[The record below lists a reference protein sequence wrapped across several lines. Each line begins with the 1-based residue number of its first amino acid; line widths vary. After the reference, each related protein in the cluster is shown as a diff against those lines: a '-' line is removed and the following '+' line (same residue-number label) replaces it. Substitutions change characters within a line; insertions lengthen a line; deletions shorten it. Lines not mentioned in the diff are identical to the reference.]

1 MKILFPLASPGG
13 RSLFLNIIFD
23 KASYLHKALLSPDVK
38 RLIYRTA
45 QLRGLAL
52 LGLLL
57 LTLILLGGMIWRN
70 LHRLEMV
77 RAYMSYSHRIQQV
90 SLNLQQVLLENLSEV
105 TATISPNAL
114 KQLDGEVKN
123 LTLLDYYSA
132 AETPKQLHRLHHLL
146 SELINKQNQ
155 TQPSMLFPALNL
167 MKQVLDTEIVQ
178 DEQILREIIQDTRT
192 ELELA
197 VGTLTAIFLL
207 GGWFFRRRIFSPL
220 EDLTQLLSRLAK
232 GDFSP
237 ISTRHLNPLLLPVFN
252 SYNEMVLRLRELEEE
267 KRLHAHSLEVEI
279 RAAAQ
284 ALLEQQRSLARAE
297 RLAAVG
303 ELAASIAH
311 ELRNPLAGIRMSCSN
326 LRKEI
331 DNPDQAQRLD
341 LIGAELKRLTR
352 LLNDLL
358 DQAKHT
364 PQPAIEL
371 SLASVVQEL
380 LALTR
385 YQIPEHLQLKSKI
398 SETLRYRLPE
408 GDFRQ
413 ALLNLVLNAAQAMG
427 ETPGTIRVE
436 VCENNNTICLMV
448 SDEGPGFS
456 QEILDGGFRPFV
468 SGGQQGT
475 GLGLTMVQR
484 FAREVGGH
492 VQLANK
498 QPCGACVTIVF
509 PYQKDQHACYVT
521 NYRGRNTFRH

>member
-1 MKILFPLASPGG
+1 
-13 RSLFLNIIFD
+13 
-23 KASYLHKALLSPDVK
+23 
-38 RLIYRTA
+38 
-45 QLRGLAL
+45 
-52 LGLLL
+52 
-57 LTLILLGGMIWRN
+57 
-70 LHRLEMV
+70 
-77 RAYMSYSHRIQQV
+77 
-90 SLNLQQVLLENLSEV
+90 
-105 TATISPNAL
+105 
-114 KQLDGEVKN
+114 
-123 LTLLDYYSA
+123 
-132 AETPKQLHRLHHLL
+132 
-146 SELINKQNQ
+146 
-155 TQPSMLFPALNL
+155 

-436 VCENNNTICLMV
+436 IYENNDTLCLMV

>member
-1 MKILFPLASPGG
+1 
-13 RSLFLNIIFD
+13 
-23 KASYLHKALLSPDVK
+23 
-38 RLIYRTA
+38 
-45 QLRGLAL
+45 
-52 LGLLL
+52 
-57 LTLILLGGMIWRN
+57 MIWRN

-77 RAYMSYSHRIQQV
+77 RAYMSYSHRVQQV
-90 SLNLQQVLLENLSEV
+90 SLNLQQVLLKNFSGETTITINL
-105 TATISPNAL
+105 NKL

-123 LTLLDYYSA
+123 LTLLDYHSA
-132 AETPKQLHRLHHLL
+132 PETPEQLRRLHHLL
-146 SELINKQNQ
+146 SELINGRSQI
-155 TQPSMLFPALNL
+155 QPSKLFPALNL
-167 MKQVLDTEIVQ
+167 MKQVLDAEIVQ
-178 DEQILREIIQDTRT
+178 DEQILREISRDTRT

-197 VGTLTAIFLL
+197 IGTLIAILLL

-267 KRLHAHSLEVEI
+267 KRLHAQSLEVEI

-331 DNPDQAQRLD
+331 DNPNQAQRLD
-341 LIGAELKRLTR
+341 LIGDELKRLTR

-364 PQPAIEL
+364 PQPATEVF
-371 SLASVVQEL
+371 LASVVREL

-385 YQIPEHLQLKSKI
+385 YQIPAHLLS
-398 SETLRYRLPE
+398 P
-408 GDFRQ
+408 G
-413 ALLNLVLNAAQAMG
+413 AAQLSTQCRA
-427 ETPGTIRVE
+427 
-436 VCENNNTICLMV
+436 
-448 SDEGPGFS
+448 SD
-456 QEILDGGFRPFV
+456 
-468 SGGQQGT
+468 
-475 GLGLTMVQR
+475 
-484 FAREVGGH
+484 
-492 VQLANK
+492 
-498 QPCGACVTIVF
+498 
-509 PYQKDQHACYVT
+509 
-521 NYRGRNTFRH
+521 GRNPRHGKNRGSRK

>member
-1 MKILFPLASPGG
+1 
-13 RSLFLNIIFD
+13 
-23 KASYLHKALLSPDVK
+23 
-38 RLIYRTA
+38 
-45 QLRGLAL
+45 
-52 LGLLL
+52 
-57 LTLILLGGMIWRN
+57 MIWRN

-77 RAYMSYSHRIQQV
+77 RAYMSYSHRVQQV
-90 SLNLQQVLLENLSEV
+90 SLNLQQVLLKNFSGETTITINL
-105 TATISPNAL
+105 NKL

-123 LTLLDYYSA
+123 LTLLDYHSA
-132 AETPKQLHRLHHLL
+132 PETPEQLRRLHHLL
-146 SELINKQNQ
+146 SELINGRSQI
-155 TQPSMLFPALNL
+155 QPSKLFPALNL
-167 MKQVLDTEIVQ
+167 MKQVLDAEIVQ
-178 DEQILREIIQDTRT
+178 DEQILREISRDTRT

-197 VGTLTAIFLL
+197 IGTLIAILLL

-237 ISTRHLNPLLLPVFN
+237 ISTRHLTPLLLPVFN

-267 KRLHAHSLEVEI
+267 KRLHAQSLEVEI

-331 DNPDQAQRLD
+331 DNPNQAQRLD
-341 LIGAELKRLTR
+341 LIGDELKRLTR

-364 PQPAIEL
+364 PQPATEVF
-371 SLASVVQEL
+371 LASVVREL

-385 YQIPEHLQLKSKI
+385 YQIPAHLQLESKI
-398 SETLRYRLPE
+398 PETLSYRLPE
-408 GDFRQ
+408 GNFRQ

-427 ETPGTIRVE
+427 ETPGTVRIEAR
-436 VCENNNTICLMV
+436 ENNNTLCLMV

-456 QEILDGGFRPFV
+456 QEMLDGGIRPFV

-484 FAREVGGH
+484 FAREAGGH

-498 QPCGACVTIVF
+498 QPYGACVTLVF
-509 PYQKDQHACYVT
+509 PYQKNQHARYIA

>member
-1 MKILFPLASPGG
+1 
-13 RSLFLNIIFD
+13 
-23 KASYLHKALLSPDVK
+23 
-38 RLIYRTA
+38 
-45 QLRGLAL
+45 
-52 LGLLL
+52 
-57 LTLILLGGMIWRN
+57 MIWRN

-77 RAYMSYSHRIQQV
+77 RAYMSYSHRVQQV
-90 SLNLQQVLLENLSEV
+90 SLNLQQVLLKNFSGETTITINL
-105 TATISPNAL
+105 NKL

-123 LTLLDYYSA
+123 LTLLDYHSA
-132 AETPKQLHRLHHLL
+132 PETPEQLRRLHHLL
-146 SELINKQNQ
+146 SELINGRSQI
-155 TQPSMLFPALNL
+155 QPSKLFPALNL
-167 MKQVLDTEIVQ
+167 MKQVLDAEIVQ
-178 DEQILREIIQDTRT
+178 DEQILREISRDTRT

-197 VGTLTAIFLL
+197 IGTLIAILLL

-267 KRLHAHSLEVEI
+267 KRLHAQSLEVEI

-331 DNPDQAQRLD
+331 DNPNQAQRLD
-341 LIGAELKRLTR
+341 LIGDELKRLTR

-364 PQPAIEL
+364 PQPATEVF
-371 SLASVVQEL
+371 LASVVREL

-385 YQIPEHLQLKSKI
+385 YQIPAHLQLESKI
-398 SETLRYRLPE
+398 PETLSYRLPE
-408 GDFRQ
+408 GNFRQ

-427 ETPGTIRVE
+427 ETPGTVRIEAR
-436 VCENNNTICLMV
+436 ENNNTLCLMV

-456 QEILDGGFRPFV
+456 QEMLDGGIRPFV

-484 FAREVGGH
+484 FAREAGGH

-498 QPCGACVTIVF
+498 QPYGACVTLVF
-509 PYQKDQHACYVT
+509 PYQKNQHARYIA